1 MTDGGLLAVASIR
14 KALLVGGGVAGMA
27 CAIQLRKLGVGVDLV
42 DLDPQW
48 RSYGAGL
55 TVTGPTLR
63 ALRSVGVVEAVIAQ
77 GATWNCIEVHNQA
90 GEFLTR
96 FDQQPIAANLPATG
110 GIMRPVLHKILS
122 TKTLELGV
130 HVRLATT
137 ITDFRDLPG
146 GVEVDFSDGTTASYD
161 LVVGADGIFS
171 KLRERVFP
179 EAPKPRFTG
188 QVIYRLLAERP
199 PGFVHTHFFAG
210 ADVKVG
216 FNPVSPTH
224 MYMYLLHEA
233 HGDPW
238 IDPAKQPE
246 TLHAAMEGF
255 GSFVPQVRE
264 TVLTTNAATVNYRL
278 LEVMLLPAPWHRGR
292 IVLIGDAAHATTPH
306 LASGA
311 GMAIED
317 GIVLAEEVEKRAT
330 LQEAFEHFMRR
341 RFERCRLIIENSVE
355 LGRIEMSH
363 GSPLVHAQ
371 LMADSMAALRE
382 AI

>member
-1 MTDGGLLAVASIR
+1 LI
-14 KALLVGGGVAGMA
+14 VGGGVAGMS
-27 CAIQLRKLGVGVDLV
+27 CAIQLRKLGVDVDLV
-42 DLDPQW
+42 DLDPHW

-63 ALRSVGVVEAVIAQ
+63 ALRSIGVVEDVIAQ
-77 GATWNCIEVHNQA
+77 GATWNSIKVHNQD
-90 GEFLTR
+90 GVLLTTV
-96 FDQQPIAANLPATG
+96 DQQPIAEGLPATG

-122 TKTLELGV
+122 TKTLELGIR
-130 HVRLATT
+130 VRLATT
-137 ITDFRDLPG
+137 ITDFVDLPG
-146 GVEVDFSDGTTASYD
+146 GIEVEFTDGTAGSYD

-171 KLRERVFP
+171 KLRERLFP

-199 PGFVHTHFFAG
+199 PGFDRTHFFAG
-210 ADVKVG
+210 ANVKVG

-233 HGDPW
+233 QGDPW
-238 IDPAKQPE
+238 VDPAMQPK
-246 TLHAAMEGF
+246 TLYAAMEGF
-255 GSFVPQVRE
+255 GGFVPQVRE
-264 TVLTTNAATVNYRL
+264 TVLTTNAASVNYRL
-278 LEVMLLPAPWHRGR
+278 LEVMLLPAPWYRGH
-292 IVLIGDAAHATTPH
+292 IVMIGDAAHGTTPH

-317 GIVLAEEVEKRAT
+317 GIVLAEEIEKRGT
-330 LQEAFEHFMRR
+330 LPEAFEHFMRR

-382 AI
+382 PI

>member
-1 MTDGGLLAVASIR
+1 MASVK
-14 KALLVGGGVAGMA
+14 KALIVGGGVAGMSF
-27 CAIQLRKLGVGVDLV
+27 AIQLRKLGVEVDLV

-63 ALRSVGVVEAVIAQ
+63 ALRSIGVVEEVIAQ
-77 GATWNCIEVHNQA
+77 GATWNSIKVHNQA
-90 GEFLTR
+90 GEFLTM
-96 FDQQPIAANLPATG
+96 FDQQPIADGLPATG

-137 ITDFRDLPG
+137 ITNFRDLPS
-146 GVEVDFSDGTTASYD
+146 GVEVEFTDGTAASYD
-161 LVVGADGIFS
+161 LLVGADGIFS

-188 QVIYRLLAERP
+188 QVIYRLVALRP
-199 PGFVHTHFFAG
+199 PGFDRTHFFAG
-210 ADVKVG
+210 ANVKIG

-233 HGDPW
+233 QGDPW
-238 IDPAKQPE
+238 VDPAMQPKS
-246 TLHAAMEGF
+246 LYDAMEGF
-255 GSFVPQVRE
+255 GGFVPEVRE

-292 IVLIGDAAHATTPH
+292 IVLIGDAAHGTTPH

-317 GIVLAEEVEKRAT
+317 GIVLAEEIEERAT
-330 LQEAFEHFMRR
+330 LAEAFEHFMRR

-355 LGRIEMSH
+355 LGRIEMSQ
-363 GSPLVHAQ
+363 GSPFVHAQ
-371 LMADSMAALRE
+371 LMADSMSALRE
-382 AI
+382 PI

>member
-1 MTDGGLLAVASIR
+1 MASVR
-14 KALLVGGGVAGMA
+14 KALIVGGGVAGMS
-27 CAIQLRKLGVGVDLV
+27 CAIQLRKLGVDVDLV
-42 DLDPQW
+42 DLDPHW

-63 ALRSVGVVEAVIAQ
+63 ALRSIGVVEDVIAQ
-77 GATWNCIEVHNQA
+77 GATWNSIKVHNQD
-90 GEFLTR
+90 GVLLTTV
-96 FDQQPIAANLPATG
+96 DQQPIAEGLPATG

-122 TKTLELGV
+122 TKTLELGIR
-130 HVRLATT
+130 VRLATT
-137 ITDFRDLPG
+137 ITDFVDLPG
-146 GVEVDFSDGTTASYD
+146 GIEVEFTDGTAGSYD

-171 KLRERVFP
+171 KLRERLFP

-199 PGFVHTHFFAG
+199 PGFDRTHFFAG
-210 ADVKVG
+210 ANVKVG

-233 HGDPW
+233 QGDPW
-238 IDPAKQPE
+238 VDPAMQPK
-246 TLHAAMEGF
+246 TLYAAMEGF
-255 GSFVPQVRE
+255 GGFVPQVRE
-264 TVLTTNAATVNYRL
+264 TVLTTNAASVNYRL
-278 LEVMLLPAPWHRGR
+278 LEVMLLPAPWYRGH
-292 IVLIGDAAHATTPH
+292 IVMIGDAAHGTTPH

-317 GIVLAEEVEKRAT
+317 GIVLAEEIEKRGT
-330 LQEAFEHFMRR
+330 LPEAFEHFMRR

-382 AI
+382 PI